1 MEKYGPAL
9 LYSLEQNACRWWND
23 KKANDKKAGYCPW
36 PRKFS
41 DIKFLLVYV
50 AASGRAGE
58 LSSNRATWKDSVI
71 LATLTPL
78 PNNLTGLDK
87 HEIIISQ
94 DSPFHAPKCYMGNT
108 LPGVDHRQPFNGM

>member
-36 PRKFS
+36 TRKFS

-50 AASGRAGE
+50 AAAGRAGE

-94 DSPFHAPKCYMGNT
+94 DSPFRAPKCYMGNT